1 MRANPCELQNSP
13 YVWLLGGAAH
23 DTLAYLSLMPRGSL
37 HDVSLHRIGC
47 KILKIL
53 LVVLCPG
60 DMLWPPGVRPSG
72 GLVAACRDCGAKAR
86 LGYVHCDSCKAK
98 LDAARQRRHE
108 ESARKQLERQ
118 QDMLVRQQE
127 IENQEAKERDLQAA
141 DFVNQSMTHIRNAL
155 SAGLQPSLLR
165 VEVLSTTCSLNG
177 SMSGSPPDVRQIA
190 AYAAHGWEVLTTIP
204 QTEGVGLTNRT
215 GNGNTV
221 WGAGVGGLV
230 TGVYLIMKLPITA
243 AYLQKNEDYVRS
255 AVRSYYVE
263 GVSSQVSGASF
274 APPSFD
280 QGQNVMSNLANAG
293 LGVAAGLLVT
303 DAVAG
308 LVDSIGDGGFDAGGG
323 DFGAF
328 EF

>member
-1 MRANPCELQNSP
+1 M
-13 YVWLLGGAAH
+13 
-23 DTLAYLSLMPRGSL
+23 
-37 HDVSLHRIGC
+37 
-47 KILKIL
+47 
-53 LVVLCPG
+53 
-60 DMLWPPGVRPSG
+60 
-72 GLVAACRDCGAKAR
+72 
-86 LGYVHCDSCKAK
+86 
-98 LDAARQRRHE
+98 
-108 ESARKQLERQ
+108 
-118 QDMLVRQQE
+118 
-127 IENQEAKERDLQAA
+127 
-141 DFVNQSMTHIRNAL
+141 
-155 SAGLQPSLLR
+155 
-165 VEVLSTTCSLNG
+165 
-177 SMSGSPPDVRQIA
+177 
-190 AYAAHGWEVLTTIP
+190 TIP
-204 QTEGVGLTNRT
+204 QTEGVGLTNGT

-293 LGVAAGLLVT
+293 LGVAAGVLVT